1 MPRQKQRTPELR
13 DRVLSAAVD
22 ALMADGVAG
31 LTARRVAVGAH
42 TSTPAVYE
50 LFGDKGGLV
59 RAVFFEGFRMLH
71 GQLERAVR
79 ADDPAAALR
88 ETIAALRAF
97 LRDEAVLSQVM
108 FGRPFADFDPG
119 PDELAAGASVR
130 EFLIDRVQR
139 CVQARVLAG
148 DPADIAH
155 VLIGLALGLAA
166 QESAGWLGTSQA
178 SVDRRWSTAVDAVLR
193 GLSAGLP
200 RRVPESG

>member
-31 LTARRVAVGAH
+31 LTARRVGGGAH
-42 TSTPAVYE
+42 TSTPAVYG

-71 GQLERAVR
+71 GLLERAVR
-79 ADDPAAALR
+79 AADRAAALR

-119 PDELAAGASVR
+119 PDELAAGAAGR
-130 EFLIDRVQR
+130 GFLIDRVPR
-139 CVQARVLAG
+139 AVQARGLAG
-148 DPADIAH
+148 GPAAIAH
-155 VLIGLALGLAA
+155 RLVRPGPGPA
-166 QESAGWLGTSQA
+166 
-178 SVDRRWSTAVDAVLR
+178 RR
-193 GLSAGLP
+193 G
-200 RRVPESG
+200 